1 MKKSELKSFI
11 REEIIST
18 LSEDLDELEDQLD
31 VVDQKLDAVISK
43 KEEAGVNEQVDK
55 FNVDV
60 FGYKTKYY
68 KVCPGAKAFMDKV
81 MDGAYGDMSQKQNE
95 VIRIAK
101 LHDLLFIRELKALKD
116 SNYADQVIP
125 QVEYIA
131 EEIKDNVQ
139 LLGMPIAD
147 VGYLDNHIEIIKDA
161 GKKVNESISLSEPNE
176 DMEKLI
182 SRGIKRIRG
191 ASSSDEEDILYY
203 VHNNWMG
210 GDISAEEAMKKISKY
225 LDPR

>member
-81 MDGAYGDMSQKQNE
+81 MDGAYGDMSEKQNE

-139 LLGMPIAD
+139 LLGIPVAD
-147 VGYLDNHIEIIKDA
+147 VDYVDNHVEIIKDA
-161 GKKVNESISLSEPNE
+161 AKKKDQIATD
-176 DMEKLI
+176 DMLEEGDLFSSKFDRQELKAIINDLNKDLI
-182 SRGIKRIRG
+182 VDMPTRELI
-191 ASSSDEEDILYY
+191 
-203 VHNNWMG
+203 NF
-210 GDISAEEAMKKISKY
+210 
-225 LDPR
+225 